1 MTNKELY
8 KYMDDLL
15 KMHLEEQQKQA
26 CLYICNKL
34 TKWFATNAVT
44 VNVNNW
50 VNDYSTGFDCAKD
63 DIQEFC
69 RKEIARNKHE
79 EDNRD
84 MYNTGYRSAL
94 YKLLDYI
101 DSM

>member
-15 KMHLEEQQKQA
+15 KMHLTEQSKQN

-34 TKWFATNAVT
+34 TEWFAKNAVT

-50 VNDYSTGFDCAKD
+50 MNDYTQGYDTAKD
-63 DIQEFC
+63 DIKDFA
-69 RKEIARNKHE
+69 KKHY
-79 EDNRD
+79 DKFNDRSQWD
-84 MYNTGYRSAL
+84 AGYRHAM
-94 YKLLDYI
+94 I
-101 DSM
+101 DIIEHIERM

>member
-15 KMHLEEQQKQA
+15 KMHLEEQSKQN
-26 CLYICNKL
+26 CIYICNKL

-50 VNDYSTGFDCAKD
+50 INDYSAGVDYAKD

-69 RKEIARNKHE
+69 RKEIEKNRNE
-79 EDNRD
+79 EDTRD
-84 MYNTGYRSAL
+84 MYYTGYRNAL
-94 YKLLDYI
+94 FKLLDYI

>member
-50 VNDYSTGFDCAKD
+50 VNDYSAGFDFVKD
-63 DIQEFC
+63 DVKKFC
-69 RKEIARNKHE
+69 SNQKFIVAETFKS
-79 EDNRD
+79 DFGS
-84 MYNTGYRSAL
+84 GYIRAL
-94 YKLLDYI
+94 NDVLEHLERL
-101 DSM
+101 